1 MVFSCAN
8 TPALIPSSRR
18 PADRGRRA
26 GGVGDALVGAAKP
39 QHPQELVEH
48 DPIIDAT
55 AVAAQRMGGV
65 ELGTDGATARRIGP
79 TGGESAMMVRRGHR
93 SSSDHEA

>member
-8 TPALIPSSRR
+8 TPALIHSSRR

-26 GGVGDALVGAAKP
+26 GGVGDALVGAAEP
-39 QHPQELVEH
+39 QHLQGLVEH

-55 AVAAQRMGGV
+55 AVAAQRMGRV
-65 ELGTDGATARRIGP
+65 ELGTDWQQGGEIDP
-79 TGGESAMMVRRGHR
+79 TGGESAMMVRR
-93 SSSDHEA
+93 AQVLQ